1 MKFSILIP
9 HFKTG
14 KMTAYCISQILKHK
28 GKHDVEIIVID
39 NSNDGSEK
47 LFLTTNSDGT
57 PNTECVNYGEHPNS
71 DMYYLPY
78 PKDLLQSHGIAFD
91 FALQEIPTISEYFI
105 TLESDSFPIDD
116 SWLDYYENLIN
127 EGYDMAGS
135 YLRLSGGQY
144 IHPAGA
150 MYKLQNW
157 LDAKE
162 LVKMYNENYDFY
174 PNMIIQDGHPNHIMV
189 KANSPMPKGE
199 YHHSY
204 RESEMTEANLLRH
217 KPIANSVFHQA
228 MGFNQESFHTYGKR
242 NAETETKTI
251 LFNHSAPDVIHRLG
265 YEPGQWFGYWHLATG
280 KKVYQIPTEVVWMKH
295 RENQQQ
301 EYTLTSSGVKHLW
314 GVTAYNGVDIE
325 ELNDIVKRKQT
336 LMDELYESIQH

>member
-14 KMTAYCISQILKHK
+14 KMTAYCVSQIQKHK
-28 GKHDVEIIVID
+28 GNHEVDILIVD
-39 NSNDGSEK
+39 NSNGEGVD
-47 LFLTTNSDGT
+47 LI
-57 PNTECVNYGEHPNS
+57 PNDPNIIIVSYPTEL
-71 DMYYLPY
+71 M
-78 PKDLLQSHGIAFD
+78 QSHGLGFD
-91 FALQEIPTISEYFI
+91 YLIENFKSIITPYFI

-204 RESEMTEANLLRH
+204 RESGMTEANLLRH

-336 LMDELYESIQH
+336 LMDELYESIQY